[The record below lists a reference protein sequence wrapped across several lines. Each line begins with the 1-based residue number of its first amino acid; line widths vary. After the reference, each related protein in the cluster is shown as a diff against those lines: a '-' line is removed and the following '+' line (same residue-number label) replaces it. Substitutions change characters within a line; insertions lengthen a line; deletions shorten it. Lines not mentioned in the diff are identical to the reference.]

1 MLICARTSLPQRKNT
16 LPVKVGDQSFIIPL
30 HHIIEVSLMKTIK
43 ANEVTYIKRLETDKR
58 DRDRVSLLRI
68 IRMDLKTEFW
78 VYRDLLSLK
87 YV

>member
-1 MLICARTSLPQRKNT
+1 
-16 LPVKVGDQSFIIPL
+16 
-30 HHIIEVSLMKTIK
+30 MKTIK
-43 ANEVTYIKRLETDKR
+43 ANEVTYVKRLETHKQ

-68 IRMDLKTEFW
+68 IRMDLKTECW